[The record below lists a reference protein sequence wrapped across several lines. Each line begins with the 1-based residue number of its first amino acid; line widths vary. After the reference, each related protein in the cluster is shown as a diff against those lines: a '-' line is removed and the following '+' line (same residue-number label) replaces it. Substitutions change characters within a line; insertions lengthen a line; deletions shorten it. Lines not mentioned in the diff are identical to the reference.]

1 MKSITKALITWNIK
15 EQLLEDLKS
24 QFPEVRFDVKL
35 QAQEI
40 DDSVREADVVY
51 AGVFQQTHFANAH
64 KLKWIQLIGH
74 GAEAYLF
81 PEMVDSDIQL
91 TSSGQVHAIPIA
103 EHVFAM
109 MLNHSRKIV
118 ELKDGQRRGQW
129 IKPDIYPHLDEL
141 YGKVAA
147 IVGMGNIG
155 AEITKRA
162 KAFGMKTLGVR
173 KNAGMPCDY
182 VDEMYSLDDLSRV
195 LSIADYIVLALPGTK
210 ETIGLIGENELAL
223 MKNSAYLINVGRGN
237 VFKEPELIDA
247 LKKRQVA
254 GAGLDVFVT
263 EPLPADSPFYGLE
276 QVLLSP
282 HISGA
287 TPHSANRTVGIFAE
301 NLKRFLNKSRLLNV
315 VNKKAGY

>member
-1 MKSITKALITWNIK
+1 MTTTKALITWNIK
-15 EQLLEDLKS
+15 EPLLEDLKS
-24 QFPEVRFDVKL
+24 QFPDVRFDVKL

-40 DDSVREADVVY
+40 EDGVREADIVY
-51 AGVFQQTHFANAH
+51 AGVFQQTHFANAR

-81 PEMVDSDIQL
+81 PEMVESDVQI
-91 TSSGQVHAIPIA
+91 TNSGQVHAIPIA

-109 MLNHSRKIV
+109 MLNHSRRIV
-118 ELKDGQRRGQW
+118 ELKDGQRKGQW
-129 IKPDIYPHLDEL
+129 IKPDIYPYLDEL

-147 IVGMGNIG
+147 IVGVGNIG
-155 AEITKRA
+155 VEIAKRA

-173 KNAGMPCDY
+173 RNAGMPCDY
-182 VDEMYSLDDLSRV
+182 LDEIYTLSDLSRV
-195 LSIADYIVLALPGTK
+195 LSSADYLVLALPGTK
-210 ETIGLIGENELAL
+210 ETVGLIGKNELAL

-247 LKKRQVA
+247 LKMRQVA
-254 GAGLDVFVT
+254 GAGLDVFIT
-263 EPLPADSPFYGLE
+263 EPLPSDSPFYGLE
-276 QVLLSP
+276 SVLLSP

-287 TPHSANRTVGIFAE
+287 TPHSASRTMGIFAD
-301 NLKRFLNKSRLLNV
+301 NLKRFLNRSPLLNV